1 RHRGCPRREGRGR
14 ARADHARAERGS
26 SADGDPGVD
35 RPRDRRDA
43 DRRDDLAGSRVD
55 AGGRHAARRRRGDRG
70 GDPVATALAG
80 GGGGRGGAGGG
91 GRGGGAG
98 GGGGARRGRRRRG
111 PLRRGVAL
119 LRRLFGRNGRGA
131 VDWLIVGLGN
141 PGREHANTR
150 HNVGFMVA
158 EALAERWRLGPAR
171 RRFAGLLLEGRVVTG
186 GAEGR
191 PRARRVA
198 LLRPQT
204 YMNEAGRS
212 VGPARGAFKLP
223 PERVLVVHDEID
235 LPFGEV
241 RARTGG
247 GLAGHNGLRSVSR
260 E

>member
-1 RHRGCPRREGRGR
+1 RGGAREDR
-14 ARADHARAERGS
+14 ARAERGS

-35 RPRDRRDA
+35 GPGDRRDA

-80 GGGGRGGAGGG
+80 GGGGRGGDRARGRGRG
-91 GRGGGAG
+91 AGRGGR
-98 GGGGARRGRRRRG
+98 ARRGRRRRG

-191 PRARRVA
+191 PRATRGA

-204 YMNEAGRS
+204 YMNEARRS
-212 VGPARGAFKLP
+212 GGPPPGAVKPPPPRVLGGPDQIAPPFGEGPARTRRRP
-223 PERVLVVHDEID
+223 
-235 LPFGEV
+235 
-241 RARTGG
+241 
-247 GLAGHNGLRSVSR
+247 SR
-260 E
+260 